1 MQDAITELL
10 AVYTAK
16 YPQNV
21 RDVAET
27 LCGSTT
33 RLPGRKSILTRLL
46 NDSLRETARKHGIE
60 AETLAAAV
68 AAYSEIEE
76 RAESMSHRSGLR

>member
-10 AVYTAK
+10 AVYTAE

-33 RLPGRKSILTRLL
+33 RLPGRNSIVSRLL
-46 NDSLRETARKHGIE
+46 NDSLRQTARKHGID

-76 RAESMSHRSGLR
+76 RAESINHRR